1 MEAVKSLCSD
11 MGDWLSSPFKR
22 DMPISQLLLIFVLFL
37 IVAFIVYDMLR
48 ILKSWM
54 DAATEVAVDAVS

>member
-1 MEAVKSLCSD
+1 MGWLSNLYGD
-11 MGDWLSSPFKR
+11 MGDWLSSPFKK
-22 DMPISQLLLIFVLFL
+22 DMPIGQLLLIFVLFF

-54 DAATEVAVDAVS
+54 ETTAESVVEIAS